1 MEKKKLLYVSPFPPE
16 KSGISDY
23 SEILVYQLRDK
34 YEITLLIDNYKLTN
48 KKMYDDFEVVIYWK
62 DRIEFEKFDYILYNI
77 GNNPFYHSYIY
88 ELCLKHPGMVILHD
102 CVLYYLVAGYY
113 EKKELAFSKIYEQ
126 YGLEGLL
133 KAKFSMNDGRDSLLE
148 CDELAAEFPLNI
160 ELAESGNKIMV
171 HSEFAKKKIKVFTDH
186 VRKINMIPQI
196 STEYVQIDKKKLF
209 SRYNIPEDAFVIA
222 SFGVIAPTKLN
233 HVICQTVYK
242 LSKQLEQKICYVM
255 VGEGDYVDQYIDN
268 EIIYKTGFVDMD
280 AFDSFIAYSDLVM
293 NLRYPSM
300 GETSAALIKILQMGK
315 TCLINDDGWFA
326 EVPEECAVKIP
337 VENMEERLFE
347 KVNDLIACPEKS
359 KKIGNCAKEYI
370 EKEHDPQ
377 KIVEEISEFLEEEI

>member
-1 MEKKKLLYVSPFPPE
+1 M
-16 KSGISDY
+16 
-23 SEILVYQLRDK
+23 
-34 YEITLLIDNYKLTN
+34 
-48 KKMYDDFEVVIYWK
+48 
-62 DRIEFEKFDYILYNI
+62 
-77 GNNPFYHSYIY
+77 
-88 ELCLKHPGMVILHD
+88 
-102 CVLYYLVAGYY
+102 A
-113 EKKELAFSKIYEQ
+113 
-126 YGLEGLL
+126 L
-133 KAKFSMNDGRDSLLE
+133 KAKFAMNDGRDSLLE
-148 CDELAAEFPLNI
+148 CDELAAEFPLNM

-280 AFDSFIAYSDLVM
+280 EFDSFIAYSDLVM

-347 KVNDLIACPEKS
+347 KVSDLIVYPEKR

>member
-1 MEKKKLLYVSPFPPE
+1 
-16 KSGISDY
+16 
-23 SEILVYQLRDK
+23 
-34 YEITLLIDNYKLTN
+34 
-48 KKMYDDFEVVIYWK
+48 
-62 DRIEFEKFDYILYNI
+62 
-77 GNNPFYHSYIY
+77 
-88 ELCLKHPGMVILHD
+88 
-102 CVLYYLVAGYY
+102 
-113 EKKELAFSKIYEQ
+113 
-126 YGLEGLL
+126 
-133 KAKFSMNDGRDSLLE
+133 
-148 CDELAAEFPLNI
+148 
-160 ELAESGNKIMV
+160 MV

-255 VGEGDYVDQYIDN
+255 VGEGDYVDQYVDN
-268 EIIYKTGFVDMD
+268 EIVFKTGFVDMNE
-280 AFDSFIAYSDLVM
+280 FDNFVVYSNLVM

-326 EVPEECAVKIP
+326 EVPEKCAVKIP
-337 VENMEERLFE
+337 VEGIEEQVLE
-347 KVNDLIACPEKS
+347 KIKYLISHPKECS
-359 KKIGNCAKEYI
+359 QIGKCAKEYI